1 VKYKGL
7 VPSSGGTD
15 ENPACSRRL
24 GIFGGRSSSSSLAV
38 PTGWCA
44 NSCSA
49 TSRAAHLFVS
59 PQMSAGYAPEQD
71 EIMKE
76 ESARAKEDVQQVGQ
90 RLRAAHFDVETRVAQ
105 GEARIGILDVAAQWR
120 PDLILLGSHGR
131 RGLRRFLLGSV
142 AEFVSRHADCSVEI
156 VRLPAES

>member
-1 VKYKGL
+1 MKTLLAVDGSEFSEAAVHTLLSQFRPDGAQIL
-7 VPSSGGTD
+7 VL
-15 ENPACSRRL
+15 RL
-24 GIFGGRSSSSSLAV
+24 VEPRIYSLA
-38 PTGWCA
+38 
-44 NSCSA
+44 
-49 TSRAAHLFVS
+49 